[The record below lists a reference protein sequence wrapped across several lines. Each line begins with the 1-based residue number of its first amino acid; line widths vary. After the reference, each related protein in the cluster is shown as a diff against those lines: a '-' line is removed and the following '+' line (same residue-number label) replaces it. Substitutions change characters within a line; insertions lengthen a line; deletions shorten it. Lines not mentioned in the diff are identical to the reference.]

1 MANTKLLTLLSE
13 IITEVGD
20 LQNIQSYQWTKKSDI
35 SYDFDVIYGDDTL
48 RGNVMLSKL
57 SDEERSLMKFNP
69 VVQPEKADSIFNIG
83 YTIQGTSS
91 QHIVTNFKVLIRIL
105 KTVSDIIEHQI
116 QSFPNSI
123 FTIFEESKTDK
134 VEPAQK
140 SKLYQAI
147 MTQNMLPGY
156 RGSEVKY
163 FNMKGY
169 SISPIYK

>member
-1 MANTKLLTLLSE
+1 MANTKLLTLMSE

-20 LQNIQSYQWTKKSDI
+20 LQNIQPYQWTKKSDTR
-35 SYDFDVIYGDDTL
+35 YDFNVIYADDTF
-48 RGNVMLSKL
+48 RGTVMLSKL

-69 VVQPEKADSIFNIG
+69 VVQPEKADSIVNMG
-83 YTIQGTSS
+83 YTINGTSS
-91 QHIVTNFKVLIRIL
+91 QHVVTNFKVLIRIL

-123 FTIFEESKTDK
+123 FTIFEESKLDK

-156 RGSEVKY
+156 RGSTVRY
-163 FNMKGY
+163 LNYQGY